1 MSKRVVKMNAK
12 RTAFVEAAR
21 SILDNGINR
30 TTMNRADIQEV
41 VEWSGLS
48 YPGWITKT
56 DSGLK
61 KERGVYW
68 IPDAE
73 TGEYGNDVESVSSRC
88 RFCCS
93 DGTFC
98 NWCYRTSRILRA

>member
-48 YPGWITKT
+48 YLSLIH
-56 DSGLK
+56 
-61 KERGVYW
+61 
-68 IPDAE
+68 I
-73 TGEYGNDVESVSSRC
+73 
-88 RFCCS
+88 
-93 DGTFC
+93 
-98 NWCYRTSRILRA
+98 